1 MSYPKGNF
9 YTENGQQIIDDVAFL
24 NSTIN
29 SASMIS
35 SAVVPTSSL
44 KAIKGAL
51 CTCTLAGSVGLYIN
65 KGTYD
70 SPTWTQL
77 NGIDIGN
84 SFLAFS
90 LPNQVG
96 TATINQTAHTISIVV
111 AGALTGIAA
120 TFTVSTD
127 ATVKI
132 EEVSQVSG
140 ETTNDF
146 DSPLTYTVTSEKGV
160 AQEWVITAALETYDL
175 SRDETNG
182 TVVVSVD
189 GSPVEDGSGVLTF
202 GDVATITGTAD
213 EQHTTSTLTVN
224 GESFV
229 SGETV
234 TVSKNIDIVYVATA
248 NEYTVTNTLTNIT
261 SDGELAATYG
271 VDYEATL
278 TATSGTLPETITITI
293 NDIEVTVD
301 TEYTYNST
309 TGDIVISG
317 QYIVGNVVITASA
330 VI

>member
-9 YTENGQQIIDDVAFL
+9 YTENSQQIIDDVVFL

-35 SAVVPTSSL
+35 SAVVPTSSV

-51 CTCTLAGSVGLYIN
+51 CVCTLAGSIGLYLN

-96 TATINQTAHTISIVV
+96 TATINQTAHTILVTV
-111 AGALTGIAA
+111 AGSLTGIAA

-132 EEVSQVSG
+132 GEVSQVSG
-140 ETTNDF
+140 ITTNNF
-146 DSPLTYTVTSEKGV
+146 NSSSTYTITSEKGV
-160 AQEWVITAALETYDL
+160 AQDWVITAALETYDL

-182 TVVVSVD
+182 TVVVSID
-189 GSPVEDGSGVLTF
+189 GSPVEDGSDVLTY
-202 GDVATITGTAD
+202 GDVATITATAD
-213 EQHTTSTLTVN
+213 EQHTSSTLTVN
-224 GESFV
+224 GEAFV
-229 SGETV
+229 SGETL
-234 TVSKNIDIVYVATA
+234 TVSENVAIVYVATA
-248 NEYTVTNTLTNIT
+248 NEYIVTNTLTNIT
-261 SDGELAATYG
+261 SDGELTATYG

-278 TATSGTLPETITITI
+278 TATSGTLPTAITITI
-293 NDIEVTVD
+293 NDVEVTVD

-317 QYIVGNVVITASA
+317 QYVVGNVVVTASA